1 MNSSDETPSTPR
13 RRSPP
18 RPVNIVGVRQLS
30 TRTVR
35 VTFGGE
41 DLKGFETKGP
51 AEHLRVFFPDQVSG
65 KLTLPVLT
73 PEGYAF
79 PEDVERPISRTFT
92 PRTWNPETA
101 ELEIDF
107 VLHGEGVASQWA
119 ANVKPGDQ
127 AVISGRSQGTYFLDY
142 DADWYILAGDETA
155 LPAIATIIETL
166 PASIPA
172 QVYLEVLDNA
182 EEQELPKLPLVQV
195 FWLHRGPNKVPS
207 GQMLLSALRNISI
220 PRGNGHIWIGC
231 EASAV
236 RSAKRFFIEERSLD
250 ETIIHA
256 QGYWQHGNLNHPDH
270 DVA

>member
-1 MNSSDETPSTPR
+1 MSSSNETPSTPR

-30 TRTVR
+30 PRTIR

-127 AVISGRSQGTYFLDY
+127 AVISGRAQGTYFLDY
-142 DADWYILAGDETA
+142 DAAWYILAGDETA

-172 QVYLEVLDNA
+172 QVYLEVFDNA

-195 FWLHRGPNKVPS
+195 FWLHRGSDKMPS

-231 EASAV
+231 EASVV

-270 DVA
+270 GVA

>member
-1 MNSSDETPSTPR
+1 MNSSNETPRTPR

-18 RPVNIVGVRQLS
+18 RPVNIVDVRQLS
-30 TRTVR
+30 PRTVR
-35 VTFGGE
+35 VKFGGE

-51 AEHLRVFFPDQVSG
+51 AEHLRVFFPDQASG
-65 KLTLPVLT
+65 NLTLPVLG
-73 PEGYAF
+73 PEGYSF
-79 PEDVERPISRTFT
+79 PEDLERPPSRTFT
-92 PRTWNPETA
+92 LRTWNPETA

-107 VLHGEGVASQWA
+107 VLHGEGLASQWA

-127 AVISGRSQGTYFLDY
+127 AVISGRPQGTYFLDY

-182 EEQELPKLPLVQV
+182 EEQELPNLPLVQV
-195 FWLHRGPNKVPS
+195 FWLHRGHNQAVP

-220 PRGNGHIWIGC
+220 PEGNGHVWIGC
-231 EASAV
+231 EASVV
-236 RSAKRFFIEERSLD
+236 RSAKKMFIEDRFLD
-250 ETIIHA
+250 ETKIHA
-256 QGYWQHGNLNHPDH
+256 QGYWQHGRLNHPDH

>member
-1 MNSSDETPSTPR
+1 MSSSNETPSTPR

-18 RPVNIVGVRQLS
+18 RPVNIVGVRKLS
-30 TRTVR
+30 PRTVR

-92 PRTWNPETA
+92 PRTWNPETT

-127 AVISGRSQGTYFLDY
+127 AVISGRAQGTYFLDY

-195 FWLHRGPNKVPS
+195 FWLHRGPDKVPS

-231 EASAV
+231 EASVA